1 MKYIKNKLNRVLEFI
16 LIIVLGVMVLNVS
29 WQVFSRYVLANPSS
43 FTDELARYLMIWLGV
58 MGTAYVSGKRL
69 HVSIDFFP
77 SQLNLSLQKTMEKII
92 ISIIILATFLI
103 FIFGGSR
110 LVFLTYILGQKSAAL
125 QIPLYIVYLCIP
137 LSGACIIFYK
147 FCDLTLRKHNGT

>member
-1 MKYIKNKLNRVLEFI
+1 MKYIKDKLNRVLEFI

-77 SQLNLSLQKTMEKII
+77 SQLNLSLQKTMQKII

-137 LSGACIIFYK
+137 LSGACRIFYK
-147 FCDLTLRKHNGT
+147 FCDLTLKNT

>member
-1 MKYIKNKLNRVLEFI
+1 MKYIKDKLNRVLEFI

-77 SQLNLSLQKTMEKII
+77 SQLNLSLQKTMQKII

-110 LVFLTYILGQKSAAL
+110 LVFLTYILGQNSAAL

-147 FCDLTLRKHNGT
+147 FCDLTLKRT